1 MGFLIFTKS
10 LLLFSLIFG
19 HCSFLVCVLL
29 WVASILKHVTG
40 SFALSFHWLDR
51 CGAPS
56 PGFDA
61 VLRPVDFWRSHAARF
76 YLAFFKPPAQCG
88 C

>member
-1 MGFLIFTKS
+1 MGFLMFTKS

-19 HCSFLVCVLL
+19 HCSFSVCFAL
-29 WVASILKHVTG
+29 ILKHVTG
-40 SFALSFHWLDR
+40 SFALSSHWLDR
-51 CGAPS
+51 CRAPS

-61 VLRPVDFWRSHAARF
+61 VLRPVDFWRSHAPRF
-76 YLAFFKPPAQCG
+76 FLAFFNPPAQCG